1 MNNNFLIK
9 QSGAE
14 QVVAKPAANLITRIG
29 RYLFKPQGT
38 SLGKVV
44 RSEDKIVQAL
54 RNADGTISQG
64 NHLISS
70 TARPITDA
78 FTLGQ
83 RATQLGAVTTAAGV
97 PVGAYYAGKY
107 MGGEST
113 PTETEPA
120 TGPNKQQDEK
130 TEGTPTAVKPGIYD
144 KATKWISENPWTTA
158 LLGAAGIGGLGY
170 LMMDDED
177 EDEEEDE

>member
-9 QSGAE
+9 QSSAGN
-14 QVVAKPAANLITRIG
+14 AANWLWRLG
-29 RYLFKPQGT
+29 RFLFKPSKSVT
-38 SLGKVV
+38 KDV
-44 RSEDKIVQAL
+44 
-54 RNADGTISQG
+54 
-64 NHLISS
+64 
-70 TARPITDA
+70 

-83 RATQLGAVTTAAGV
+83 RATQLGVGTTAVGV

-120 TGPNKQQDEK
+120 TPVAGDKKETTTTGANEQQDEK
-130 TEGTPTAVKPGIYD
+130 TKGTPAKPGIYD